1 MAIWFKPFTAADI
14 NERMKVGIG
23 TSLGME
29 FIEVGE
35 DYLKATMPVDER
47 TRQPF
52 GILHGGANVVLAETL
67 ASVGTGRVID
77 RARQRGVGLE
87 INANHLAAAKDGL
100 VTGIVRPIHLGKT
113 THVWDIR
120 ITNAEGRL
128 SCISRCT
135 MAILTTA

>member
-1 MAIWFKPFTAADI
+1 MAIWFEPFTVADI
-14 NERMKVGIG
+14 NARMKKGIG
-23 TSLGME
+23 TALGME
-29 FIEVGE
+29 FTEVG
-35 DYLKATMPVDER
+35 DDWLKATMPVDER

-67 ASVGTGRVID
+67 ASVGSGRVID
-77 RARQRGVGLE
+77 RSRQRGVGLE
-87 INANHLAAAKDGL
+87 INANHLAAASDGL
-100 VTGIVRPIHLGKT
+100 VTGIARPIHLGRT

-135 MAILTTA
+135 MAILTTG